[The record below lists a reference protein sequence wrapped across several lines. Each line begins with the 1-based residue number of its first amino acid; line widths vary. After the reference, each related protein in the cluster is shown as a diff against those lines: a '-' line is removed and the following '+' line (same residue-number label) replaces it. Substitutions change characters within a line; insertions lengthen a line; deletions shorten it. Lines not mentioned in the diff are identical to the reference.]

1 MNEFNVDDLIKST
14 GSSEIDNIMDQ
25 FGITEEDLKSKE
37 SKLFIAQAQ
46 AKINIMI
53 NTTVIDLQKAQ
64 KEFDSSLHNLLHDE
78 LPVELHGQAMAE
90 MAENAD
96 VLESTRNDLKKYNKI
111 KKALFTF
118 HQDEK

>member
-14 GSSEIDNIMDQ
+14 GSSEVENIMDQ
-25 FGITEEDLKSKE
+25 FGLTEENLSSKDG
-37 SKLFIAQAQ
+37 KLLVAQAQ

-64 KEFDSSLHNLLHDE
+64 KDFDLSLHDLLNDE
-78 LPVELHGQAMAE
+78 LPEELHGKVMAKV
-90 MAENAD
+90 AANAD
-96 VLESTRNDLKKYNKI
+96 ILESTRNDLKKYNKI

-118 HQDEK
+118 KSDEK